1 MEQISAVVLTIVE
14 SSGMFAPFLFIA
26 FHLLRPILFMP
37 VAFIC
42 VSGGILFGMV
52 SGTIYSVV
60 GITLSSLMFYRMIT
74 FMPKTFNRLVKMKG
88 KIIGQN
94 RQMSKGQI
102 VLLRL
107 MPFIHFHLLSICI
120 IEMSRNYKEYFKLSI
135 LSNIPLAFVYTSFG
149 KWISTFSPLIVMIV
163 VLAFIPVLYLLR
175 QKEIVIKW
183 EVFFNKDEK
192 NVPELPTHRR
202 AY

>member
-1 MEQISAVVLTIVE
+1 MENISGWALAIVE
-14 SSGMFAPFLFIA
+14 SSGMLAPLLFIA

-37 VAFIC
+37 VVFLC

-52 SGTIYSVV
+52 SGTIYSIV
-60 GITLSSLMFYRMIT
+60 GITLSSLMFYRFIT
-74 FMPKTFNRLVKMKG
+74 IMPKTFNRLLKMKA

-94 RQMSKGQI
+94 QMSKGQI

-120 IEMSRNYKEYFKLSI
+120 LEMSKNYRDYVKLSVF
-135 LSNIPLAFVYTSFG
+135 SNIPLAFVYTSFG
-149 KWISTFSPLIVMIV
+149 QWVSTFSPVIMMGVVIALIPM
-163 VLAFIPVLYLLR
+163 LYLLR

-183 EVFFNKDEK
+183 EVFFDK
-192 NVPELPTHRR
+192 NNRELTPNTQRSIS
-202 AY
+202 

>member
-1 MEQISAVVLTIVE
+1 MEEISAWVLNIVE
-14 SSGMFAPFLFIA
+14 TSGMFAPVLFIT

-52 SGTIYSVV
+52 SGTIYSII
-60 GITLSSLMFYRMIT
+60 GITLSSLVFYRMIT
-74 FMPKTFNRLVKMKG
+74 FMPKTFNRLVKMKAKLLG
-88 KIIGQN
+88 EH

-107 MPFIHFHLLSICI
+107 MPFIHFHLLSLCI
-120 IEMSRNYKEYFKLSI
+120 IEMTKNYKEYFKLSI
-135 LSNIPLAFVYTSFG
+135 LSNIPLAFLYTSFG
-149 KWISTFSPLIVMIV
+149 EWISKLSPTIMVAV
-163 VLAFIPVLYLLR
+163 VALFLPLLYLLR

-183 EVFFNKDEK
+183 EVFFNKDDNNQAVIQQK
-192 NVPELPTHRR
+192 G
-202 AY
+202 